1 MYEWLEG
8 VKIGLSLILLS
19 YASWH
24 DYRKREVPNEVWMLL
39 APSGLIL
46 TLAQI
51 FIASQGSLIP
61 SLVLSFFT
69 VTGIALVLFYLGVF
83 GGADAKALICLSL
96 ILPFPPASLRPP
108 LGVISPLFPLSIF
121 DNAILTSALT
131 TVGILAYNLTWSV
144 KAGEKLFEGLEGES
158 SWKKF
163 LVLITGY
170 KVEPTKFREKPHLIP
185 LERLTEEDNG
195 RITRRL
201 RVFINVNEEETG
213 TENLDRFSEKLN
225 GKIWA
230 TPSLPFMIFITVGL
244 VLTLLLG
251 DAILWLASQIIK
263 L

>member
-1 MYEWLEG
+1 MYEWVEG

-24 DYRKREVPNEVWMLL
+24 DYRKREVPNGVWMLL

-51 FIASQGSLIP
+51 FIASQGSLIT
-61 SLVLSFFT
+61 LALSFFT

-121 DNAILTSALT
+121 DNAILASALT
-131 TVGILAYNLTWSV
+131 TVGILAYNLTWSA

-163 LVLITGY
+163 LALVTGY
-170 KVEPTKFREKPHLIP
+170 KVELTEFREKPHLIP
-185 LERLTEEDNG
+185 LERLTEEENG
-195 RITRRL
+195 RITRHL

-213 TENLDRFSEKLN
+213 TENLDRFCEKLN

-230 TPSLPFMIFITVGL
+230 TPSLPFIIFITVGL
-244 VLTLLLG
+244 LLTLFLG
-251 DAILWLASQIIK
+251 DAILWLAFQIIK
-263 L
+263 I